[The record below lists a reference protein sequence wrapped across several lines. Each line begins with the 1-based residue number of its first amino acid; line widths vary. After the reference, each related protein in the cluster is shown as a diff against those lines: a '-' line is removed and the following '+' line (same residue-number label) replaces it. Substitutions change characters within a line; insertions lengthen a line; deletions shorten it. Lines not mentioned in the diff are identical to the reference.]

1 MMGRVTLRE
10 VRKALAAAKARE
22 AKGSATSP
30 TVEEL
35 ESLARALKRQAAAR
49 PIASPAVGS
58 TAEKP
63 VVTGA
68 AEQGATAD
76 GGGRRGSRRS
86 ARSRGPRRR

>member
-35 ESLARALKRQAAAR
+35 ESLVRVFERQAAEK
-49 PIASPAVGS
+49 G
-58 TAEKP
+58 AE
-63 VVTGA
+63 
-68 AEQGATAD
+68 AD
-76 GGGRRGSRRS
+76 AGGRRGSRRS
-86 ARSRGPRRR
+86 ARSHGPRRR